1 MPSYDSLFFLRF
13 VIAMPRLLYTLR
25 TAPCSG
31 NPELCL
37 YDNLIRETISTTL
50 NIDLNENR
58 WNQASLPVRWGGL
71 GIRSA
76 VMLAPSAYLA
86 SAAGTLDL
94 TTRILPDR
102 LRDSEDSYVKSA
114 MDAWSISSGGSDHTT
129 IVPSSQRSWDDVCC
143 RSVSDDLL
151 NNSTNDSDRARL
163 LASRS
168 DSGDWLNAVP
178 LQAVGLKLDNEA
190 VRIAIG
196 LRLGAPLV
204 HPHTCVC
211 GVAVSADA
219 HHGLA
224 CRKSAGRHSRHNHI
238 NDILQRAF
246 NSAGVLST
254 REPLGLCTQGKR
266 PDGITSVP
274 WHKGR
279 CLAWDATCP
288 DTFAQS
294 HVQSS
299 SVSAG
304 AAAAAAELKKRNKYS
319 DLPPHIDF
327 TPVAIETSGVWGED
341 ARDLIKELGRRI
353 ALVQLEPRSTSF
365 LRQRISLAIQR
376 GNSFCIQATHPQFI
390 ETSNLK

>member
-1 MPSYDSLFFLRF
+1 MR
-13 VIAMPRLLYTLR
+13 
-25 TAPCSG
+25 
-31 NPELCL
+31 
-37 YDNLIRETISTTL
+37 
-50 NIDLNENR
+50 
-58 WNQASLPVRWGGL
+58 
-71 GIRSA
+71 
-76 VMLAPSAYLA
+76 
-86 SAAGTLDL
+86 
-94 TTRILPDR
+94 
-102 LRDSEDSYVKSA
+102 
-114 MDAWSISSGGSDHTT
+114 
-129 IVPSSQRSWDDVCC
+129 
-143 RSVSDDLL
+143 
-151 NNSTNDSDRARL
+151 
-163 LASRS
+163 
-168 DSGDWLNAVP
+168 
-178 LQAVGLKLDNEA
+178 
-190 VRIAIG
+190 
-196 LRLGAPLV
+196 
-204 HPHTCVC
+204 
-211 GVAVSADA
+211 
-219 HHGLA
+219 LA
-224 CRKSAGRHSRHNHI
+224 CRRSTGRHSRHNHI

-319 DLPPHIDF
+319 DMPPHIDF
-327 TPVAIETSGVWGED
+327 TPVAIDTSGVWGED

-376 GNSFCIQATHPQFI
+376 GNSFCIQARDKQYEVIFFVIPIVGRCCLAYIVVISSVDCVIEYLNFYFNLMFI
-390 ETSNLK
+390 